1 MIISRQL
8 TGRKQLQASSCKR
21 QVEHSESRDGLCFDS
36 KFVARSLQLTVAGM
50 FLGLSVSAHA
60 FSPATAASAD
70 IRRTGFG
77 VPHIRAENERGLGFG
92 IGYAYAQ
99 DNLCLL
105 ANEIVTVNGERSR
118 YFGPEQ
124 LTVEQRENRVSDMF
138 FTWLNTPEAVQAFW
152 QAQPTPVRDL
162 VEGYAAGYNRYLAER
177 RQQGLP
183 QQCQGEWVRD
193 IAAQDVVR
201 LTRRLLVEGG
211 VGQFAEALAGAT
223 PPQATAAINHDSRAY
238 QLADARQQRFAL
250 DRGSNA
256 VAVGSERSFN
266 GRGMLL
272 ANPHFPWVGGM
283 RFYQMH
289 LTIPGKLD
297 VMGAALP
304 GLPMINIGFNQHLAW
319 THTVDSSKHFTL
331 YRLQLDPKDPTR
343 YLLDGQSLP
352 MSKQTVTVQVK
363 QADGQVS
370 AVTRD
375 LYSSQFGPIVQW
387 PGKLDWDHQYAY
399 SLRDANLENDRVLN
413 QWYTMNQATSLE
425 QLQAS
430 VHKIQGIPWV
440 NTLAVDDK
448 GQTLY
453 MNLSVV
459 PNVNAEKL
467 ARCSDP
473 RMGTQMIVLD
483 GSHSACAWDIDPN
496 AAQKGIYAASQLPQL
511 LRKDFVQHSNDSAWL
526 ANPAQPLT
534 GFSPLISQEGQPLG
548 WRSRYALARLGNP
561 GQQGPLGVKD
571 LQHMVMDDQVY
582 LATQVLPDLLRFCAG
597 DLGADAQALQPL
609 CVSLKAW
616 DGRANLDSR
625 LGLVH
630 FQNIM
635 QTLQK
640 SSDIWRVAF
649 DPKDARHTPRGL
661 AVEQPA
667 VAKALREAMLASLVM
682 TNKMGLKP
690 DTRWGDI
697 QVVSS
702 GGQQTPIHGGPGT
715 LGIYNAIQSVPREDG
730 KLEVVS
736 GTSYLQVVTFD
747 EKGPHAQGLLAFSLS
762 SDPASKYSRDQT
774 EAFSKKQWSVLPFTE
789 QQIKADPQYQVQ
801 NVSEAADKG
810 GKVAAR

>member
-8 TGRKQLQASSCKR
+8 TGLA
-21 QVEHSESRDGLCFDS
+21 L
-36 KFVARSLQLTVAGM
+36 AGTL
-50 FLGLSVSAHA
+50 FGLSLSAQA
-60 FSPATAASAD
+60 LSPAVQTSAD
-70 IRRTGFG
+70 IRRTSFG

-124 LTVEQRENRVSDMF
+124 FTVEQRENRVSDVF
-138 FTWLNTPEAVQAFW
+138 FTWLNTPEAVNTFW
-152 QAQPTPVRDL
+152 QAQPLQVRDL

-193 IAAQDVVR
+193 ISAEDLVK

-211 VGQFAEALAGAT
+211 VGQFAEALAGAM
-223 PPQATAAINHDSRAY
+223 PPQDTAQVARNAQAF
-238 QLADARQQRFAL
+238 QLADARQHRFAL

-343 YLLDGQSLP
+343 YLLDGKSVPLN
-352 MSKQTVTVQVK
+352 KQTVTVQIK
-363 QADGQVS
+363 QADGQLVP
-370 AVTRD
+370 VTRD
-375 LYSSQFGPIVQW
+375 IYSSQFGPIVQW
-387 PGKLDWDHQYAY
+387 PGKLDWDKQYAY
-399 SLRDANLENDRVLN
+399 SLRDANLDNDRVLK
-413 QWYTMNQATSLE
+413 QWYAMNQAGNLKD
-425 QLQAS
+425 LQDA

-440 NTLAVDDK
+440 NTVAVDDK

-453 MNLSVV
+453 MNVSVV
-459 PNVNAEKL
+459 PNVSAGKL
-467 ARCSDP
+467 AKCSDP
-473 RMGTQMIVLD
+473 RIGLRMIVLD
-483 GSHSACAWDIDPN
+483 GSNSGCAWDIDPQ
-496 AAQKGIYAASQLPQL
+496 AVQKGIFASSQLPQL

-534 GFSPLISQEGQPLG
+534 GYSPLISQDGQQLG
-548 WRSRYALARLGNP
+548 LRSRFALDRLGELS
-561 GQQGPLGVKD
+561 QKGPLAVKD
-571 LQHMVMDDQVY
+571 LQAMVMDDQVY
-582 LATQVLPDLLRFCAG
+582 LATQIMPDLLKFCG
-597 DLGADAQALQPL
+597 SDLGSDTAALQPA
-609 CVSLKAW
+609 CASLKAW
-616 DGRANLDSR
+616 DGRANLDSG

-630 FQNIM
+630 FLNIM
-635 QTLQK
+635 QALLE
-640 SSDIWRVAF
+640 SPDIWRVAF
-649 DPKDARHTPRGL
+649 NPADAQHTPRGL
-661 AVEQPA
+661 AVERPN
-667 VAKALREAMLASLVM
+667 VAQALREAMLASVES
-682 TNKMGLKP
+682 TGKKGLKP
-690 DTRWGDI
+690 DMRWGDI
-697 QVVSS
+697 QVVSG

-715 LGIYNAIQSVPREDG
+715 LGIYNAMQSVPRDDG

-736 GTSYLQVVTFD
+736 GTSYLQVVSFD

-789 QQIKADPQYQVQ
+789 QQIQADPQYQVQ
-801 NVSEAADKG
+801 TIRQAQDQA
-810 GKVAAR
+810 GKVATQ

>member
-1 MIISRQL
+1 VIISRQL
-8 TGRKQLQASSCKR
+8 TG
-21 QVEHSESRDGLCFDS
+21 
-36 KFVARSLQLTVAGM
+36 LTLAGM
-50 FLGLSVSAHA
+50 FLGLSLSAHA
-60 FSPATAASAD
+60 FSPSTHQAEAD

-77 VPHIRAENERGLGFG
+77 VPHIRAQNERGLGFG

-124 LTVEQRENRVSDMF
+124 FTVEERENRVSDVF
-138 FTWLNTPEAVQAFW
+138 FQWLNTPQAVSAFW
-152 QAQPTPVRDL
+152 QAQPVEIRDL
-162 VEGYAAGYNRYLAER
+162 VQGYAAGYNHYLAER

-193 IAAQDVVR
+193 IAAEDLVK

-223 PPQATAAINHDSRAY
+223 PPQASARIEKNARPY
-238 QLADARQQRFAL
+238 QLAAARLQRFAL

-319 THTVDSSKHFTL
+319 THTVDASKHFTL
-331 YRLQLDPKDPTR
+331 YRLQLDPKDSTR
-343 YLLDGQSLP
+343 YLLDGKSLP
-352 MSKQTVTVQVK
+352 LSKQTVTVQVK
-363 QADGQVS
+363 QADGQVQP
-370 AVTRD
+370 VTRD
-375 LYSSQFGPIVQW
+375 IYSSPFGPIVQW
-387 PGKLDWDHQYAY
+387 PGKLDWDNQYAY
-399 SLRDANLENDRVLN
+399 SLRDANLDNDRVLQ
-413 QWYTMNQATSLE
+413 QWYAMNHAASLE
-425 QLQAS
+425 ALQNS
-430 VHKIQGIPWV
+430 VHRIQGIPWV

-459 PNVNAEKL
+459 PNVSADKL

-473 RMGTQMIVLD
+473 RIGLQMIVLD
-483 GSHSACAWDIDPN
+483 GSNSACAWDIDPQ
-496 AAQKGIYAASQLPQL
+496 AAQKGIFASIQLPQL

-534 GFSPLISQEGQPLG
+534 GFSPLISQQDQPLG
-548 WRSRYALARLGNP
+548 LRSRFALDYLANLSRK
-561 GQQGPLGVKD
+561 GPLTVQD
-571 LQHMVMDDQVY
+571 LQHMVMDDQVF
-582 LATQVLPDLLRFCAG
+582 LASQVMPDLLQFC
-597 DLGADAQALQPL
+597 DAPGSIDAHLKSV
-609 CVSLKAW
+609 CASLRAW
-616 DGRANLDSR
+616 DGRAGLDSGI
-625 LGLVH
+625 GLVH

-635 QTLQK
+635 QALQELP
-640 SSDIWRVAF
+640 DIWRVAF
-649 DPKDARHTPRGL
+649 DPKDAQHTPRGL
-661 AVEQPA
+661 AVEKPE
-667 VAKALREAMLASLVM
+667 VAKALRDAMLASAESVG
-682 TNKMGLKP
+682 KMGLSP
-690 DTRWGDI
+690 DARWGDV

-702 GGQQTPIHGGPGT
+702 GGGQTPIHGGPGT

-747 EKGPHAQGLLAFSLS
+747 DKGPHAQGLLAFSLS

-774 EAFSKKQWSVLPFTE
+774 EAFSKKQWSALPFTE

-801 NVSEAADKG
+801 SVRDDRKES
-810 GKVAAR
+810 GKVAAQ

>member
-8 TGRKQLQASSCKR
+8 TGLA
-21 QVEHSESRDGLCFDS
+21 L
-36 KFVARSLQLTVAGM
+36 AGTL
-50 FLGLSVSAHA
+50 FGLSLSAHA
-60 FSPATAASAD
+60 LSPAADTRAD
-70 IRRTGFG
+70 IRRTSFG

-105 ANEIVTVNGERSR
+105 ANEIVTVNGQRSR

-124 LTVEQRENRVSDMF
+124 FTVEQRQNRVSDVF
-138 FTWLNTPEAVQAFW
+138 FTWLNSPESVHSFW
-152 QAQPTPVRDL
+152 QAQPAEVRDL
-162 VEGYAAGYNRYLAER
+162 VEGYAAGYNRSLAER

-193 IAAQDVVR
+193 ISTDDLVK

-223 PPQATAAINHDSRAY
+223 PPQATAQVKHDTQTF

-331 YRLQLDPKDPTR
+331 YRLQLDPQDSTR
-343 YLLDGQSLP
+343 YLLDGKSLP
-352 MSKQTVTVQVK
+352 LSKQTVTVQVK
-363 QADGQVS
+363 QADGQVVPV
-370 AVTRD
+370 ARD
-375 LYSSQFGPIVQW
+375 IYSSQFGPIVQW
-387 PGKLDWDHQYAY
+387 PGKLDWDKQYAY
-399 SLRDANLENDRVLN
+399 SLRDANLDNDRVLQ
-413 QWYTMNQATSLE
+413 QWYAMNQASNIKD
-425 QLQAS
+425 LQDA

-459 PNVNAEKL
+459 PNVSVEKL
-467 ARCSDP
+467 AKCSDP
-473 RMGTQMIVLD
+473 RLGLRMIVLD
-483 GSHSACAWDIDPN
+483 GSHSGCAWDVDPQ
-496 AAQKGIYAASQLPQL
+496 AAQKGIFASSQLPQL

-534 GFSPLISQEGQPLG
+534 GYSPLISQDAQPLG
-548 WRSRYALARLGNP
+548 LRSRFALDRLAELSKK
-561 GQQGPLGVKD
+561 GPLAIKD

-582 LATQVLPDLLRFCAG
+582 LAAQVMPDLLKFCAT
-597 DLGADAQALQPL
+597 DLGSDAATLKSA
-609 CVSLKAW
+609 CASLKAW
-616 DGRANLDSR
+616 DGRANLDSG

-635 QTLQK
+635 QALLE
-640 SSDIWRVAF
+640 SPDIWRVAF
-649 DPKDARHTPRGL
+649 NPADAQNTPRGL

-667 VAKALREAMLASLVM
+667 VAKALREAMLASLEL
-682 TNKMGLKP
+682 TGKMGLKA
-690 DTRWGDI
+690 DARWGDI

-715 LGIYNAIQSVPREDG
+715 LGIYNAMQSVPREDG
-730 KLEVVS
+730 RLEVVS
-736 GTSYLQVVTFD
+736 GTSYLQVVSFD

-789 QQIKADPQYQVQ
+789 QQIQADPQYQVQ
-801 NVSEAADKG
+801 TIQEAQDQA
-810 GKVAAR
+810 GKVAAH

>member
-1 MIISRQL
+1 MTISRQFTGL
-8 TGRKQLQASSCKR
+8 TLA
-21 QVEHSESRDGLCFDS
+21 GL
-36 KFVARSLQLTVAGM
+36 
-50 FLGLSVSAHA
+50 FLGLSLSAQA
-60 FSPATAASAD
+60 FSPSSQTGAD

-124 LTVEQRENRVSDMF
+124 LTVEERENRVSDVF
-138 FTWLNTPEAVQAFW
+138 FQWLNTPQAVNAFW
-152 QAQPTPVRDL
+152 QGQPVEVRDL

-193 IAAQDVVR
+193 IAAEDLVK

-211 VGQFAEALAGAT
+211 VGQFAEALAGAA
-223 PPQATAAINHDSRAY
+223 PPQATAQIENDARAY
-238 QLADARQQRFAL
+238 QLADTRLQRFAL

-352 MSKQTVTVQVK
+352 MSKQTLTVQVK
-363 QADGQVS
+363 QADGQV
-370 AVTRD
+370 VPVQRD
-375 LYSSQFGPIVQW
+375 VYSSQFGPIVQW
-387 PGKLDWDHQYAY
+387 PGKLDWNNQYAY
-399 SLRDANLENDRVLN
+399 SLRDANLDNDRVLK
-413 QWYTMNQATSLE
+413 QWYSMNRAASLKD
-425 QLQAS
+425 LQDS
-430 VHKIQGIPWV
+430 VHTIQGIPWV

-459 PNVNAEKL
+459 PNVSADKL
-467 ARCSDP
+467 AKCSDP
-473 RMGTQMIVLD
+473 RAGLKMIVLD
-483 GSHSACAWDIDPN
+483 GSNSVCAWDIDPQ
-496 AAQKGIYAASQLPQL
+496 AAQKGIYASSQLPQL

-534 GFSPLISQEGQPLG
+534 GFSPLISQDGKPLG
-548 WRSRYALARLGNP
+548 LRSRFALDRLATLNKK
-561 GQQGPLGVKD
+561 GPVSVQD
-571 LQHMVMDDQVY
+571 LQHMVMDDQVF
-582 LATQVLPDLLRFCAG
+582 LATQVVPDLLKFCAS
-597 DLGADAQALQPL
+597 QPEAVL
-609 CVSLKAW
+609 KSVCSSLKAW
-616 DGRANLDSR
+616 DGRANLESGI
-625 LGLVH
+625 GLVH
-630 FQNIM
+630 FQSIM
-635 QTLQK
+635 QAMQE
-640 SSDIWRVAF
+640 SPQAWRVAF
-649 DPKDARHTPRGL
+649 DPKDAQHTPRGL
-661 AVEQPA
+661 AVEKPE
-667 VAKALREAMLASLVM
+667 VAKALREAMLASAE
-682 TNKMGLKP
+682 TAAKMGLTAK
-690 DTRWGDI
+690 TRWGDV

-736 GTSYLQVVTFD
+736 GTSYLQVVMFD
-747 EKGPHAQGLLAFSLS
+747 DKGPHAQGLLAFSLS

-774 EAFSKKQWSVLPFTE
+774 EAFSKKQWSVFPFSE

-801 NVSEAADKG
+801 TVRDDLEKA
-810 GKVAAR
+810 GKVAAQ

>member
-8 TGRKQLQASSCKR
+8 TGLA
-21 QVEHSESRDGLCFDS
+21 L
-36 KFVARSLQLTVAGM
+36 AGM
-50 FLGLSVSAHA
+50 FLGLSLSAHA
-60 FSPATAASAD
+60 LSPATQASAD
-70 IRRTGFG
+70 IRRTAFG

-105 ANEIVTVNGERSR
+105 ANEIVTVNGQRSR
-118 YFGPEQ
+118 YFGPDQ
-124 LTVEQRENRVSDMF
+124 FTVEERENRVSDVF
-138 FTWLNTPEAVQAFW
+138 FTWLNTPQAVQAFW
-152 QAQPTPVRDL
+152 QAQPTEVRDL
-162 VEGYAAGYNRYLAER
+162 MQGYVAGYNHYLAER

-193 IAAQDVVR
+193 IATEDLVK

-223 PPQATAAINHDSRAY
+223 PPQSSAQVVQQSHTW
-238 QLADARQQRFAL
+238 QLADTRQQRFAL

-289 LTIPGKLD
+289 LTIPGRLD

-331 YRLQLDPKDPTR
+331 YRLQLDPKDSTR
-343 YLLDGQSLP
+343 YLLDGKSLP
-352 MSKQTVTVQVK
+352 LNKQTVTVQVK
-363 QADGQVS
+363 QADGQVVPVS
-370 AVTRD
+370 RD
-375 LYSSQFGPIVQW
+375 IYSSQFGPIVQW
-387 PGKLDWDHQYAY
+387 PGKLDWDHQYAF
-399 SLRDANLENDRVLN
+399 SLRDANLDNDRVLN
-413 QWYTMNQATSLE
+413 QWYAMNRAANLKD
-425 QLQAS
+425 LQDS

-459 PNVNAEKL
+459 PNVSADKL
-467 ARCSDP
+467 AKCSDP
-473 RMGTQMIVLD
+473 RAGLRMIVLD
-483 GSHSACAWDIDPN
+483 GSHSGCAWDIDPQ
-496 AAQKGIYAASQLPQL
+496 AAQPGIYASSQLPQL

-526 ANPAQPLT
+526 ANPVQPLT
-534 GFSPLISQEGQPLG
+534 GFSPLISQDSQPLG
-548 WRSRYALARLGNP
+548 MRSRFALNRLASLEKK
-561 GQQGPLGVKD
+561 GPLAVQD
-571 LQHMVMDDQVY
+571 LQQMVMDDNVY
-582 LATQVLPDLLRFCAG
+582 LASQVLPDLLKFCAN
-597 DLGADAQALQPL
+597 DLGADASKLKPVCA
-609 CVSLKAW
+609 SLKAW
-616 DGRANLDSR
+616 DGRANLDSGS
-625 LGLVH
+625 GLVH

-635 QTLQK
+635 QTLQE
-640 SSDIWRVAF
+640 SPQIWRVAF
-649 DPKDARHTPRGL
+649 DPKAAQSTPRGL
-661 AVEQPA
+661 AIEQPDVSKA
-667 VAKALREAMLASLVM
+667 VREAMLASLELSS
-682 TNKMGLKP
+682 KMGIKP

-702 GGQQTPIHGGPGT
+702 GGQQTAIHGGPGT

-747 EKGPHAQGLLAFSLS
+747 DKGPHAQGLLAFSLS

-774 EAFSKKQWSVLPFTE
+774 EAFSKKQWSVLPFTQ
-789 QQIKADPQYQVQ
+789 QQIEADPQYQVQ
-801 NVSEAADKG
+801 TISEAADKAA
-810 GKVAAR
+810 KVAAQ

>member
-1 MIISRQL
+1 MTISRQFTGL
-8 TGRKQLQASSCKR
+8 TLA
-21 QVEHSESRDGLCFDS
+21 GL
-36 KFVARSLQLTVAGM
+36 
-50 FLGLSVSAHA
+50 FLGLSLSAQA
-60 FSPATAASAD
+60 FSPSTQAGAD

-124 LTVEQRENRVSDMF
+124 LTLEERENRVSDVF
-138 FTWLNTPEAVQAFW
+138 FQWLNTPQAVNAFW
-152 QAQPTPVRDL
+152 QAQPGEVRDL

-193 IAAQDVVR
+193 IAAEDLVK

-223 PPQATAAINHDSRAY
+223 PPQAAAQIANDARTY
-238 QLADARQQRFAL
+238 QLADTRQQRFAL

-343 YLLDGQSLP
+343 YLLDGKSLP
-352 MSKQTVTVQVK
+352 MNKQTVTVQVK
-363 QADGQVS
+363 QADGQVVP
-370 AVTRD
+370 VTRD
-375 LYSSQFGPIVQW
+375 IYSSQFGPIVQW
-387 PGKLDWDHQYAY
+387 PGKLDWNNQFAY
-399 SLRDANLENDRVLN
+399 SLRDANLDNDRVLK
-413 QWYTMNQATSLE
+413 QWYAMNRAGNLKD
-425 QLQAS
+425 LQDS
-430 VHKIQGIPWV
+430 VHTIQGIPWV

-459 PNVNAEKL
+459 PNVSADKL
-467 ARCSDP
+467 AKCSDP
-473 RMGTQMIVLD
+473 RAGLKMIVLD
-483 GSHSACAWDIDPN
+483 GSNSACAWDIDPQ
-496 AAQKGIYAASQLPQL
+496 AAQKGIYASSQLPQL
-511 LRKDFVQHSNDSAWL
+511 LRKDFVQHSNDSAWQ

-534 GFSPLISQEGQPLG
+534 GFSPLISQDGQPLG
-548 WRSRYALARLGNP
+548 LRSRFALDRLATLSKK
-561 GQQGPLGVKD
+561 GPVSVQD
-571 LQHMVMDDQVY
+571 LQHMVMDDQVF
-582 LATQVLPDLLRFCAG
+582 LATQVVPDLLKFCASQPE
-597 DLGADAQALQPL
+597 AALKSV
-609 CVSLKAW
+609 CGSLKSW
-616 DGRANLDSR
+616 DGRANLDSGV
-625 LGLVH
+625 GLVH
-630 FQNIM
+630 FQSIM
-635 QTLQK
+635 QAMQE
-640 SSDIWRVAF
+640 SPQAWRVGF
-649 DPKDARHTPRGL
+649 DPKDAQHTPRGL
-661 AVEQPA
+661 AVEKPE
-667 VAKALREAMLASLVM
+667 VAKALRKAMLASAESAA
-682 TNKMGLKP
+682 KMGLTEK
-690 DTRWGDI
+690 TRWGDV
-697 QVVSS
+697 QVVTS

-747 EKGPHAQGLLAFSLS
+747 DKGPHAQGLLAFSLS

-789 QQIKADPQYQVQ
+789 QQIQADPQYQVQ
-801 NVSEAADKG
+801 TVRDDLEKA
-810 GKVAAR
+810 GKVAAQ

>member
-8 TGRKQLQASSCKR
+8 TGLA
-21 QVEHSESRDGLCFDS
+21 L
-36 KFVARSLQLTVAGM
+36 AGTL
-50 FLGLSVSAHA
+50 FGLSLSAHA
-60 FSPATAASAD
+60 LSPAADTRAD
-70 IRRTGFG
+70 IRRTTFG

-105 ANEIVTVNGERSR
+105 ANEIVTVNGQRSR

-124 LTVEQRENRVSDMF
+124 FTVEQRENRVSDVF
-138 FTWLNTPEAVQAFW
+138 FTWLNTPEAVKAFW
-152 QAQPTPVRDL
+152 QAQPAQVRDL

-177 RQQGLP
+177 RPQGLP

-193 IAAQDVVR
+193 IHAEDLVK

-223 PPQATAAINHDSRAY
+223 PPQATAQVKHDAEAF
-238 QLADARQQRFAL
+238 QLADARQRRFAL

-331 YRLQLDPKDPTR
+331 YRLQLDPQDPTR
-343 YLLDGQSLP
+343 YLLDGKSLP
-352 MSKQTVTVQVK
+352 LSKQTVTVQVK
-363 QADGQVS
+363 QADGQVV
-370 AVTRD
+370 AVARD
-375 LYSSQFGPIVQW
+375 IYSSQFGPIVQW
-387 PGKLDWDHQYAY
+387 PGKLDWDKQYAY
-399 SLRDANLENDRVLN
+399 SLRDANLENDRVLK
-413 QWYTMNQATSLE
+413 QWYAMNQASSLKD
-425 QLQAS
+425 LQGA
-430 VHKIQGIPWV
+430 VQQIQGIPWV
-440 NTLAVDDK
+440 TTLAVDDK

-459 PNVNAEKL
+459 PNVSAEKL
-467 ARCSDP
+467 AKCSDP
-473 RMGTQMIVLD
+473 RLGLRMIVLD
-483 GSHSACAWDIDPN
+483 GSNSGCAWDIDPQ
-496 AAQKGIYAASQLPQL
+496 AAQKGIFASSQLPQL

-526 ANPAQPLT
+526 ANPARPLT
-534 GFSPLISQEGQPLG
+534 GYSPLISQDGQPLG
-548 WRSRYALARLGNP
+548 LRSRFALDRLADLNKK
-561 GQQGPLGVKD
+561 GPLAIKD

-582 LATQVLPDLLRFCAG
+582 LASQVMPDLLRFCAA
-597 DLGADAQALQPL
+597 DLGSDAETLKSA

-616 DGRANLDSR
+616 DGRANLDAG

-635 QTLQK
+635 QALLE
-640 SSDIWRVAF
+640 SPDIWRVAF
-649 DPKDARHTPRGL
+649 NPADAQNTPRGL

-667 VAKALREAMLASLVM
+667 VAKALREAMLASVEQVG
-682 TNKMGLKP
+682 KMGLKP
-690 DTRWGDI
+690 DMRWGDI

-715 LGIYNAIQSVPREDG
+715 LGIYNAMQSVPRDDG

-736 GTSYLQVVTFD
+736 GTSYLQVVSFD

-762 SDPASKYSRDQT
+762 SDPMSIYSRDQT
-774 EAFSKKQWSVLPFTE
+774 AAFSKKQWSVLPFTE
-789 QQIKADPQYQVQ
+789 QQIQADPHYQVQ
-801 NVSEAADKG
+801 IIQQVQNQA
-810 GKVAAR
+810 GKVAAQ

>member
-8 TGRKQLQASSCKR
+8 TGLAI
-21 QVEHSESRDGLCFDS
+21 
-36 KFVARSLQLTVAGM
+36 AGTL
-50 FLGLSVSAHA
+50 FGLSLSAHA
-60 FSPATAASAD
+60 LSPSADIRAD
-70 IRRTGFG
+70 IRRTTFG

-105 ANEIVTVNGERSR
+105 ANEIVTVNGQRSR

-124 LTVEQRENRVSDMF
+124 FTVEQRENRVSDVF
-138 FTWLNTPEAVQAFW
+138 FTWLNTPEAVNAFW
-152 QAQPTPVRDL
+152 QAQPVQVRDL

-177 RQQGLP
+177 RPQGLP

-193 IAAQDVVR
+193 IHAEDLVK

-223 PPQATAAINHDSRAY
+223 PPQATAQVQHGTEAF

-331 YRLQLDPKDPTR
+331 YRLQLDPKDSTR
-343 YLLDGQSLP
+343 YLLDGKSLP
-352 MSKQTVTVQVK
+352 LSKQTVTVQVR
-363 QADGQVS
+363 QADGQVVPV
-370 AVTRD
+370 ARD
-375 LYSSQFGPIVQW
+375 VYSSQFGPIVQW
-387 PGKLDWDHQYAY
+387 PGKLDWDKQYAY
-399 SLRDANLENDRVLN
+399 SLRDANLENDRVLK
-413 QWYTMNQATSLE
+413 QWYAMNQAGNLKD
-425 QLQAS
+425 LQDA
-430 VHKIQGIPWV
+430 VQQIQGIPWV

-459 PNVNAEKL
+459 PNVSVEKL
-467 ARCSDP
+467 AKCSDP
-473 RMGTQMIVLD
+473 RLGLRMIVLD
-483 GSHSACAWDIDPN
+483 GSNSGCAWDIDPQ
-496 AAQKGIYAASQLPQL
+496 AAQKGIFASSQLPQL

-526 ANPAQPLT
+526 ANPAQPLA
-534 GFSPLISQEGQPLG
+534 GYSPLISQDGQPLG
-548 WRSRYALARLGNP
+548 LRSRFALDRLADLRKK
-561 GQQGPLGVKD
+561 GPLAVKD

-582 LATQVLPDLLRFCAG
+582 LAAQVMPDLLRFCG
-597 DLGADAQALQPL
+597 SDLGSDAATLKPA
-609 CVSLKAW
+609 CASLKAW
-616 DGRANLDSR
+616 DSRANLDAG

-635 QTLQK
+635 QTLLE
-640 SSDIWRVAF
+640 SPDIWRVAF
-649 DPKDARHTPRGL
+649 NPADAQNTPRGL

-667 VAKALREAMLASLVM
+667 VAKALREAMLGSVEQVE
-682 TNKMGLKP
+682 KMGLKP
-690 DTRWGDI
+690 DMRWGDI

-715 LGIYNAIQSVPREDG
+715 LGIYNAMQSVPREDG

-736 GTSYLQVVTFD
+736 GTSYLQVVSFD

-774 EAFSKKQWSVLPFTE
+774 EAFSKKQWSLLPFTE
-789 QQIKADPQYQVQ
+789 QQIQADPQYQVQ
-801 NVSEAADKG
+801 TIKQDQA
-810 GKVAAR
+810 GKVAAQ

>member
-8 TGRKQLQASSCKR
+8 TGLAI
-21 QVEHSESRDGLCFDS
+21 
-36 KFVARSLQLTVAGM
+36 AGTL
-50 FLGLSVSAHA
+50 FGLSLSAHA
-60 FSPATAASAD
+60 LSPSADTRAD
-70 IRRTGFG
+70 IRRTTFG

-105 ANEIVTVNGERSR
+105 ANEIVTVNGQRSR

-124 LTVEQRENRVSDMF
+124 FTVEQRENRVSDVF
-138 FTWLNTPEAVQAFW
+138 FTWLNTPEAVNAFW
-152 QAQPTPVRDL
+152 QAQPVQVRDL

-177 RQQGLP
+177 RPQGLP

-193 IAAQDVVR
+193 IHAEDLVK

-211 VGQFAEALAGAT
+211 VGQFAEAVAGAT
-223 PPQATAAINHDSRAY
+223 PPQATAQVQHGTEAF

-331 YRLQLDPKDPTR
+331 YRLQLDPKDSTR
-343 YLLDGQSLP
+343 YLLDGKSLP
-352 MSKQTVTVQVK
+352 LSKQTVTVQVK
-363 QADGQVS
+363 QADGQVVPV
-370 AVTRD
+370 ARD
-375 LYSSQFGPIVQW
+375 VYSSQFGPIVQW
-387 PGKLDWDHQYAY
+387 PGKLDWDKQYAY
-399 SLRDANLENDRVLN
+399 SLRDANLENDRVLK
-413 QWYTMNQATSLE
+413 QWYAMNQAGNLKD
-425 QLQAS
+425 LQDA
-430 VHKIQGIPWV
+430 VQQIQGIPWV

-448 GQTLY
+448 GQALY

-459 PNVNAEKL
+459 PNVSAEKL
-467 ARCSDP
+467 AKCSDP
-473 RMGTQMIVLD
+473 RLGLRMIVLD
-483 GSHSACAWDIDPN
+483 GSNSGCAWDIDPQ
-496 AAQKGIYAASQLPQL
+496 AAQKGIFASSQLPQL

-526 ANPAQPLT
+526 ANPAQPLA
-534 GFSPLISQEGQPLG
+534 GYSPLISQDGQPLG
-548 WRSRYALARLGNP
+548 LRSRFALDRLADLGKK
-561 GQQGPLGVKD
+561 GPLAVKD

-582 LATQVLPDLLRFCAG
+582 LAAQVMPDLLRFCG
-597 DLGADAQALQPL
+597 SDLGSDAATLKPA
-609 CVSLKAW
+609 CASLKAW
-616 DGRANLDSR
+616 DSRANLDAG

-635 QTLQK
+635 QTLLE
-640 SSDIWRVAF
+640 SPDIWRVAF
-649 DPKDARHTPRGL
+649 NPADAQNTPRGL

-667 VAKALREAMLASLVM
+667 VAKALREAMLGSVEQVE
-682 TNKMGLKP
+682 KMGLKP
-690 DTRWGDI
+690 DMRWGDI

-715 LGIYNAIQSVPREDG
+715 LGIYNAMQSVPREDG

-736 GTSYLQVVTFD
+736 GTSYLQVVSFD

-774 EAFSKKQWSVLPFTE
+774 EAFSKKQWSLLPFTE
-789 QQIKADPQYQVQ
+789 QQIQADPQYQVQ
-801 NVSEAADKG
+801 TIKQDQA
-810 GKVAAR
+810 GKVAAQ

>member
-1 MIISRQL
+1 MTISRQFTGL
-8 TGRKQLQASSCKR
+8 TLA
-21 QVEHSESRDGLCFDS
+21 GL
-36 KFVARSLQLTVAGM
+36 
-50 FLGLSVSAHA
+50 FLGLSLSAQA
-60 FSPATAASAD
+60 FSPSVQTGAD

-124 LTVEQRENRVSDMF
+124 LTVEERENRVSDVF
-138 FTWLNTPEAVQAFW
+138 FQWLNTPQAVNAFW
-152 QAQPTPVRDL
+152 QAQTVEVRDL

-177 RQQGLP
+177 RQHGLP

-193 IAAQDVVR
+193 IAAEDLVK

-223 PPQATAAINHDSRAY
+223 PPQATAQIENDARAY
-238 QLADARQQRFAL
+238 QLADTRQQRFAL

-363 QADGQVS
+363 QADGQV
-370 AVTRD
+370 VPVQRD
-375 LYSSQFGPIVQW
+375 VYSSQFGPIVQW
-387 PGKLDWDHQYAY
+387 PGKLDWNNQHAY
-399 SLRDANLENDRVLN
+399 SLRDANLDNDRVLK
-413 QWYTMNQATSLE
+413 QWYAMNRAGNLKD
-425 QLQAS
+425 LQDS
-430 VHKIQGIPWV
+430 VHTIQGIPWV

-459 PNVNAEKL
+459 PNVSADKL
-467 ARCSDP
+467 AKCSDP
-473 RMGTQMIVLD
+473 RIGLQMIVLD
-483 GSHSACAWDIDPN
+483 GSNSACAWDIDPQ
-496 AAQKGIYAASQLPQL
+496 AAQKGIYASSQLPQL

-534 GFSPLISQEGQPLG
+534 GFSPLISQDGQPLG
-548 WRSRYALARLGNP
+548 LRSRFALDRLATLSKK
-561 GQQGPLGVKD
+561 GPVSVQD

-582 LATQVLPDLLRFCAG
+582 LATQVVPDLLKFCASQP
-597 DLGADAQALQPL
+597 DAALKSV
-609 CVSLKAW
+609 CSSLKAW
-616 DGRANLDSR
+616 DGRANLESGV
-625 LGLVH
+625 GLVH
-630 FQNIM
+630 FQTIM
-635 QTLQK
+635 QAMQE
-640 SSDIWRVAF
+640 SPQAWRVAF
-649 DPKDARHTPRGL
+649 DPKDAQRTPRGL
-661 AVEQPA
+661 AVEKPE
-667 VAKALREAMLASLVM
+667 VAKALREAMLASAESVA
-682 TNKMGLKP
+682 KMGLTEK
-690 DTRWGDI
+690 TRWGDV

-747 EKGPHAQGLLAFSLS
+747 DKGPHAQGLLAFSLS

-801 NVSEAADKG
+801 TVRDDLEKA
-810 GKVAAR
+810 GKVAAQ

>member
-8 TGRKQLQASSCKR
+8 TA
-21 QVEHSESRDGLCFDS
+21 
-36 KFVARSLQLTVAGM
+36 LTLAGM
-50 FLGLSVSAHA
+50 FLGLSLSAHA
-60 FSPATAASAD
+60 LSPAAQTVAD
-70 IRRTGFG
+70 IRRTTFG
-77 VPHIRAENERGLGFG
+77 IPHIRAQDERGLGFG

-105 ANEIVTVNGERSR
+105 ANEIVTVNGQRSR
-118 YFGPEQ
+118 FFGPDQ
-124 LTVEQRENRVSDMF
+124 FTVEERQNRVSDVF
-138 FTWLNTPEAVQAFW
+138 FNWLNTPEAVQTFW
-152 QAQPTPVRDL
+152 QAQPIEVRNL
-162 VEGYAAGYNRYLAER
+162 VQGYAAGYNQQLAER

-183 QQCQGEWVRD
+183 AQCQGEWVRD
-193 IAAQDVVR
+193 ITAQDLVK

-223 PPQATAAINHDSRAY
+223 PPQASAQLTGESRAY
-238 QLADARQQRFAL
+238 QLAESRQQRFAL

-343 YLLDGQSLP
+343 YLLDGKSLP
-352 MSKQTVTVQVK
+352 MHKQTVTVQVK
-363 QADGQVS
+363 QADGQVVPV
-370 AVTRD
+370 ARD
-375 LYSSQFGPIVQW
+375 IYSSQFGPIVQW
-387 PGKLDWDHQYAY
+387 PGKLDWNNQFAY
-399 SLRDANLENDRVLN
+399 SLRDANLDNDRVLK
-413 QWYTMNQATSLE
+413 QWYAMNQATTLKD
-425 QLQAS
+425 LQDS

-440 NTLAVDDK
+440 NTLAVDAK

-459 PNVNAEKL
+459 PNVNAAKL
-467 ARCSDP
+467 AKCSDP
-473 RMGTQMIVLD
+473 RAGLQMIVLD
-483 GSHSACAWDIDPN
+483 GSNSDCAWDIDPQ
-496 AAQKGIYAASQLPQL
+496 AAQKGIYASSQLPQL

-534 GFSPLISQEGQPLG
+534 GFSPLISQDGQPLG
-548 WRSRYALARLGNP
+548 LRSRFALDRLSTLSEKGT
-561 GQQGPLGVKD
+561 LTVKD
-571 LQHMVMDDQVY
+571 LQQMVMDDQVY
-582 LATQVLPDLLRFCAG
+582 LASQVLPDLLKFCGAEQ
-597 DLGADAQALQPL
+597 GADAAALKPL
-609 CVSLKAW
+609 CASMKQW
-616 DGRANLDSR
+616 DGRANLDSG

-635 QTLQK
+635 QTLQQ
-640 SSDIWRVAF
+640 SPDIWRVAF
-649 DPKDARHTPRGL
+649 DPKDAQNTPRGL
-661 AVEQPA
+661 AIEQSP
-667 VAKALREAMLASLVM
+667 VAKALRAAMLASLE
-682 TNKMGLKP
+682 TTGKMGLKP
-690 DTRWGDI
+690 ETRWGDI

-702 GGQQTPIHGGPGT
+702 GGQQTPIHGGPGP
-715 LGIYNAIQSVPREDG
+715 LGIYNAIQSVPRQDG

-747 EKGPHAQGLLAFSLS
+747 DQGPHAQGLLAFSLS
-762 SDPASKYSRDQT
+762 SDPASKYAADQT
-774 EAFSKKQWSVLPFTE
+774 AAFSKKQWSVLPFTE

-801 NVSEAADKG
+801 TVHQTLKRDGE
-810 GKVAAR
+810 VAAQ

>member
-8 TGRKQLQASSCKR
+8 TG
-21 QVEHSESRDGLCFDS
+21 
-36 KFVARSLQLTVAGM
+36 LTLAGM
-50 FLGLSVSAHA
+50 FLGLSLSAHA
-60 FSPATAASAD
+60 FSPSTQAGAD
-70 IRRTGFG
+70 IRRTSFG

-118 YFGPEQ
+118 YFGPDQ
-124 LTVEQRENRVSDMF
+124 FTVEERENRVSDVF
-138 FTWLNTPEAVQAFW
+138 FQWLNTPQAVNAFW
-152 QAQPTPVRDL
+152 QAQPVEVRDL
-162 VEGYAAGYNRYLAER
+162 VQGYAAGYNRYLVER

-193 IAAQDVVR
+193 ITAEDLVK

-223 PPQATAAINHDSRAY
+223 PPQATAQNDSHARAY
-238 QLADARQQRFAL
+238 DLAAARLQRFAL

-343 YLLDGQSLP
+343 YVLDGQSLP
-352 MSKQTVTVQVK
+352 LTKQTVTVQVK
-363 QADGQVS
+363 QADGQVTPVS
-370 AVTRD
+370 RD
-375 LYSSQFGPIVQW
+375 IYSSQFGPIVQW
-387 PGKLDWDHQYAY
+387 PGKLDWDNQYAY
-399 SLRDANLENDRVLN
+399 SLRDANLDNDRVLT
-413 QWYTMNQATSLE
+413 QWYAMNRADNLKD
-425 QLQAS
+425 LQDS

-459 PNVNAEKL
+459 PNVSADKL
-467 ARCSDP
+467 AKCSDP
-473 RMGTQMIVLD
+473 RIGLKMIVLD
-483 GSHSACAWDIDPN
+483 GANSACAWDIDPQ
-496 AAQKGIYAASQLPQL
+496 AAQKGIYASSQLPQL

-548 WRSRYALARLGNP
+548 LRSRFALDRLATLSKKGSVSV
-561 GQQGPLGVKD
+561 QD
-571 LQHMVMDDQVY
+571 LQHMVMDDQVF
-582 LATQVLPDLLRFCAG
+582 LAAQVLPDLLKFCASPTG
-597 DLGADAQALQPL
+597 VEAALKSV
-609 CVSLKAW
+609 CSGLKAW
-616 DGRANLDSR
+616 DGRANLDSGM
-625 LGLVH
+625 GLVH
-630 FQNIM
+630 FQTIM
-635 QTLQK
+635 QALQE
-640 SSDIWRVAF
+640 SPDVWRVAF
-649 DPKDARHTPRGL
+649 DPKDAQHTPRGL
-661 AVEQPA
+661 ATEKPE
-667 VAKALREAMLASLVM
+667 VAKALREAMLASVESAS
-682 TNKMGLKP
+682 KMGLTAQ
-690 DTRWGDI
+690 TRWGDV

-747 EKGPHAQGLLAFSLS
+747 DKGPHAQGLLAFSLS

-774 EAFSKKQWSVLPFTE
+774 EAFSKKQWSALPFTE

-801 NVSEAADKG
+801 SVREELDKT
-810 GKVAAR
+810 GKVAAQ

>member
-8 TGRKQLQASSCKR
+8 TGLALAST
-21 QVEHSESRDGLCFDS
+21 LF
-36 KFVARSLQLTVAGM
+36 
-50 FLGLSVSAHA
+50 GLSLSAHA
-60 FSPATAASAD
+60 LSPAAQTSAD
-70 IRRTGFG
+70 IRRTSFG

-124 LTVEQRENRVSDMF
+124 FTVEQRENRVSDVF
-138 FTWLNTPEAVQAFW
+138 FTWLNTPEAVETFW
-152 QAQPTPVRDL
+152 QAQPTQVRDL

-183 QQCQGEWVRD
+183 QQCQGEWVREISAED
-193 IAAQDVVR
+193 LVK

-223 PPQATAAINHDSRAY
+223 PPQATAQVKHDTEAF

-343 YLLDGQSLP
+343 YLLDGKSLP
-352 MSKQTVTVQVK
+352 LNKQSVTVQVK
-363 QADGQVS
+363 QADGQV
-370 AVTRD
+370 VPVKRD
-375 LYSSQFGPIVQW
+375 IYSSQFGPIVQW
-387 PGKLDWDHQYAY
+387 PGKLDWDKQYAY
-399 SLRDANLENDRVLN
+399 SLRDANLDNDRVLK
-413 QWYTMNQATSLE
+413 QWYAMNQASNLND
-425 QLQAS
+425 LQDA
-430 VHKIQGIPWV
+430 VHTIQGIPWV

-459 PNVNAEKL
+459 PNVSAEKL
-467 ARCSDP
+467 AKCSDP
-473 RMGTQMIVLD
+473 RLGLRMIVLD
-483 GSHSACAWDIDPN
+483 GANSGCAWDVDPQ
-496 AAQKGIYAASQLPQL
+496 AAQPGIFAPSQLPQL

-534 GFSPLISQEGQPLG
+534 GYSPLISQDGQPLG
-548 WRSRYALARLGNP
+548 LRSRFALDRLAELSKK
-561 GQQGPLGVKD
+561 GPLVVKD

-582 LATQVLPDLLRFCAG
+582 LAAQVMPDLLKFCGA
-597 DLGADAQALQPL
+597 DLGSDAATLKPV
-609 CVSLKAW
+609 CASLKAW
-616 DGRANLDSR
+616 DGRASLDSGI
-625 LGLVH
+625 GLVH

-635 QTLQK
+635 QALLE
-640 SSDIWRVAF
+640 SPDIWRVAF
-649 DPKDARHTPRGL
+649 NPADAQHTPHGL
-661 AVEQPA
+661 ALEQPA
-667 VAKALREAMLASLVM
+667 VAKALREAMLASVELAG
-682 TNKMGLKP
+682 KMGLKP
-690 DTRWGDI
+690 DMRWGDI

-702 GGQQTPIHGGPGT
+702 GGRQTPIHGGPGT
-715 LGIYNAIQSVPREDG
+715 LGIYNAMQSVPREGG

-736 GTSYLQVVTFD
+736 GTSYLQVVSFD

-774 EAFSKKQWSVLPFTE
+774 ETFSKKQWSVLPFTE
-789 QQIKADPQYQVQ
+789 QQIQADPQYQVQ
-801 NVSEAADKG
+801 TIKQDQA
-810 GKVAAR
+810 GKVAAQ